1 MSSGGPAKAVA
12 VVPMSAI
19 EAVTARKVARSLFIL
34 MMDLLKMDLSCVVV
48 RIRVVLIQL
57 SKERTLWALDVEGP
71 QQKWVGIRGPETDVD
86 GVKGSADEGL
96 V

>member
-1 MSSGGPAKAVA
+1 
-12 VVPMSAI
+12 
-19 EAVTARKVARSLFIL
+19 

-96 V
+96 VLALDGFGVV